1 MNQVFVDMAVEN
13 LEKSM
18 VFYTQ
23 IGFSNNAIFSD
34 DRQNVWSGLSL
45 FM

>member
-13 LEKSM
+13 LEMSM

-23 IGFSNNAIFSD
+23 IGFQVVQYSPMS
-34 DRQNVWSGLSL
+34 SKMCGLD
-45 FM
+45 